1 MAERKQ
7 MIFQVDSPEVLN
19 GFDTDNYSIE
29 YSENKEAQKDFC
41 VIYFSSNEI
50 YYPNTSQ
57 AFEYSILKRDKYEW
71 QRNRLPQAHK
81 HIFIR
86 DIRKQWY
93 IGGINSRMDNPL
105 KLTEFLKKE
114 TDGFRVFCVGSSAG
128 GFAAILFGSLLKVD
142 RVYAF
147 NAQLNLNV
155 TLERSDSNTDPILHE
170 KATDNEYNIFYDV
183 SKELNQHTDYY
194 YFQSCHS
201 EIDTEQYNNISPKAQ
216 EQLSII
222 RFKTS
227 NHGFP
232 FLRVNLPYV
241 LAFDKI
247 KLNSFV
253 DKTYHPLR
261 FSINLIG
268 VKSTL
273 QFVFK
278 AVWDRYNK
286 KRLESK
292 MKRN

>member
-1 MAERKQ
+1 MEKEKQ
-7 MIFQVDSPEVLN
+7 LIFQIESPDVLKV
-19 GFDTDNYSIE
+19 FQTDNYDIE
-29 YSENKEAQKDFC
+29 YNDSDKVEDDLC

-50 YYPNTSQ
+50 YYPNTNQ
-57 AFEYSILKRDKYEW
+57 AFDYSIIKRNKYEW
-71 QRNRLPQAHK
+71 QRNRLTQAHK

-93 IGGINSRMDNPL
+93 IGGINSRINSPL
-105 KLTEFLKKE
+105 KLSEFLKKE
-114 TDGFRVFCVGSSAG
+114 TDGYRVFCVGSSAG

-155 TLERSDSNTDPILHE
+155 TLKRSNRITDPILHE
-170 KATDNEYNIFYDV
+170 KATDNECNIFYDL

-201 EIDTEQYNNISPKAQ
+201 EIDTEQYNSISPKAQ
-216 EQLSII
+216 ELLNII

-253 DKTYHPLR
+253 DKTYHPLM

-268 VKSTL
+268 VKSTF